1 MAADGTTLVDTLQSI
16 DALIGGAG
24 TDTLNVTLN
33 GAGATPT
40 LNGIEIV
47 NLRATGVTELNLS
60 AATGVT
66 DVKVANSTAVATLTS
81 VGTAAVGVANQNQDV
96 NINGS
101 TATALTLNLDTV
113 GTAATDITVDLGSA
127 TANAATSFA
136 ITAKDAHVTFAET
149 TAGAAT
155 TSASVAATGSNEIT
169 FAAADLASLT
179 SMSVTGA
186 GSVDF
191 TGGKMTALK
200 TLTAGDGGVKVDATS
215 GVLETA
221 TTGAGKDTITAVGA
235 NVKNISTGAGDDTV
249 KTVTSALAA
258 KSVVNLGAGND
269 TLSMD
274 TEPTAG
280 VTLTGGDGTDTLAVS
295 YNIYDGITATNP
307 FTAAQL
313 ALITGFETLS
323 ITDVL
328 ADASNV
334 DLSKISGLV
343 SFQTA
348 GVGTLSTATVSNVGN
363 NASVIMK
370 GTLDINDGALTVS
383 MKDATGSSDVLN
395 LILNDNYT
403 EGNDATST
411 VTLVTET
418 VSASGVE
425 TLNVSST
432 GTPSTAF
439 LGATGTKADG
449 VENTLALTDS
459 ALVTL
464 NVSGDQAFSFTSTTD
479 MTKLATVNAS
489 ALDTLHGTGATIDVS
504 AAKTDGTAA
513 AITITGSAD
522 MDTIIG
528 SGNADTISAG
538 AGNDIIN
545 GGAKADV
552 LTGGVGNDIFVMNNA
567 EGVGTDST
575 LAAMD
580 VITDFSANIYGNGTD
595 GAAGTG
601 AAADATKWTG
611 DVLKFDVLD
620 TITKVDVSVQTSS
633 ADAQVFIQNVSNSTE
648 DTVAAA
654 LDSTTGKLYIDLDS
668 DGAIDSV
675 IELTGVTTITEAAFV
690 LNGGAGA
697 DDNGGGGGS
706 TPEKVE
712 VSADIGTGANTA
724 TLDAAGEDFLFTDD
738 ANIENFVS
746 ISNFDDGD
754 SIQVTNAEVGDY
766 NFSNDGVDV
775 DITYNNTDAGVLNE
789 MTLVGVVDSISL
801 VYDEASFETAIGFD
815 AFAYV

>member
-1 MAADGTTLVDTLQSI
+1 
-16 DALIGGAG
+16 
-24 TDTLNVTLN
+24 
-33 GAGATPT
+33 
-40 LNGIEIV
+40 
-47 NLRATGVTELNLS
+47 
-60 AATGVT
+60 
-66 DVKVANSTAVATLTS
+66 
-81 VGTAAVGVANQNQDV
+81 
-96 NINGS
+96 
-101 TATALTLNLDTV
+101 
-113 GTAATDITVDLGSA
+113 
-127 TANAATSFA
+127 
-136 ITAKDAHVTFAET
+136 
-149 TAGAAT
+149 
-155 TSASVAATGSNEIT
+155 
-169 FAAADLASLT
+169 
-179 SMSVTGA
+179 
-186 GSVDF
+186 
-191 TGGKMTALK
+191 
-200 TLTAGDGGVKVDATS
+200 
-215 GVLETA
+215 
-221 TTGAGKDTITAVGA
+221 
-235 NVKNISTGAGDDTV
+235 
-249 KTVTSALAA
+249 
-258 KSVVNLGAGND
+258 
-269 TLSMD
+269 
-274 TEPTAG
+274 
-280 VTLTGGDGTDTLAVS
+280 
-295 YNIYDGITATNP
+295 
-307 FTAAQL
+307 
-313 ALITGFETLS
+313 
-323 ITDVL
+323 
-328 ADASNV
+328 
-334 DLSKISGLV
+334 
-343 SFQTA
+343 
-348 GVGTLSTATVSNVGN
+348 
-363 NASVIMK
+363 VI
-370 GTLDINDGALTVS
+370 
-383 MKDATGSSDVLN
+383 
-395 LILNDNYT
+395 
-403 EGNDATST
+403 
-411 VTLVTET
+411 ET

-464 NVSGDQAFSFTSTTD
+464 NVSGDQAFSFTSTAD

-738 ANIENFVS
+738 ADIENFVS

-789 MTLVGVVDSISL
+789 MTLLGVVDASSL
-801 VYDEASFETAIGFD
+801 VYDEASFEAAIGFD